1 VVLFDQRS
9 LSLKDNNSHL
19 GLLVLSGNIL
29 LGLLGRDNRTSWD
42 DCAHLT
48 SNGLDSKREWC
59 DIDEKEIFCLV
70 SSLAA
75 KNTALDCST
84 ICHGLIRIDTLVW
97 LFSIEIILQ
106 K

>member
-1 VVLFDQRS
+1 M
-9 LSLKDNNSHL
+9 
-19 GLLVLSGNIL
+19 

-48 SNGLDSKREWC
+48 SYGLDSKREWG

-70 SSLAA
+70 SCLTA
-75 KNTALDCST
+75 KNTALDCGTVCYS
-84 ICHGLIRIDTLVW
+84 LIRIDTLVW
-97 LFSIEIILQ
+97 LFPIEIILQ